1 MWDLESSLELNVSYP
16 CFVSFCWASSLA
28 CWYSLW
34 LIIYDCHV
42 LYIGNRH
49 FVTVCFMYFPK
60 EKWVTRSKL
69 RRFCFLRVK
78 NRERPSTWVRLY
90 LYQTVLGQGSFSQME
105 LFSSIWR
112 KHSTDSPR
120 VALFFHAQRLK
131 DSGIHSQILPS
142 PICQDITK
150 QELLT
155 KNQGNFPEMYTYP
168 PPGTNQKNNAWSSK
182 KTTIHSD
189 ESFKCL
195 VNSPASLWPCRRDS
209 FVPCGCRKE
218 RIWRPCRGSRWRWS
232 PRDFGS

>member
-1 MWDLESSLELNVSYP
+1 M
-16 CFVSFCWASSLA
+16 
-28 CWYSLW
+28 
-34 LIIYDCHV
+34 
-42 LYIGNRH
+42 
-49 FVTVCFMYFPK
+49 
-60 EKWVTRSKL
+60 
-69 RRFCFLRVK
+69 RVK

-112 KHSTDSPR
+112 KHSTDSLR

-155 KNQGNFPEMYTYP
+155 KNQRNFPEMYTYP

-182 KTTIHSD
+182 KNHHSFGWELQSALSTHLLRYGHVGGTVLCLAAAGRRGFEGLAEGADGD
-189 ESFKCL
+189 EALEMLGHK
-195 VNSPASLWPCRRDS
+195 VA
-209 FVPCGCRKE
+209 
-218 RIWRPCRGSRWRWS
+218 I
-232 PRDFGS
+232 